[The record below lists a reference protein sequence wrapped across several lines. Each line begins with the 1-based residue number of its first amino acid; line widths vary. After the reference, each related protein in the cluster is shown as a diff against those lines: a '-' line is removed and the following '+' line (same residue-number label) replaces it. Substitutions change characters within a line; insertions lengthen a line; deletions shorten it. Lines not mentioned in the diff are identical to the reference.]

1 MGLQLVSR
9 AAVDGKRPV
18 SKASQTSE
26 FFAKARRLTFAAVA
40 FFLAAFAASTSYAQS
55 SAFAGMA
62 GTWSGAGTVTLD
74 DGSSERI
81 RCRATYKVAGAS
93 MDMSLTCASDAYK
106 FNLLAAVVA
115 QGGEVTGNWSETSRN
130 VGGSI
135 QGRGAN
141 GSFQVIAQ
149 AAGFN
154 ASISLKT
161 TGNKQSDRD
170 AGRQPVPR
178 RQYLAVEVDP
188 ASYASTVHRARNR
201 AGDAQYS
208 HEARDAVD
216 VVA

>member
-40 FFLAAFAASTSYAQS
+40 FFLTAFAASTSYAQS

-62 GTWSGAGTVTLD
+62 GTWSGGGTVSLD

-81 RCRATYKVAGAS
+81 RCRATYKVSGAS

-149 AAGFN
+149 AAGFSS
-154 ASISLKT
+154 SISLKT
-161 TGNKQSDRD
+161 TGNKQQIAMKADS
-170 AGRQPVPR
+170 QF
-178 RQYLAVEVDP
+178 
-188 ASYASTVHRARNR
+188 RAANI
-201 AGDAQYS
+201 S
-208 HEARDAVD
+208 LSK
-216 VVA
+216 

>member
-1 MGLQLVSR
+1 MALQLVSR

-18 SKASQTSE
+18 SKASRTSE

-40 FFLAAFAASTSYAQS
+40 FFLTAFAASTSYAQS

-62 GTWSGAGTVTLD
+62 GTWSGPGTVTLD

-81 RCRATYKVAGAS
+81 RCRATYKVVGAS
-93 MDMSLTCASDAYK
+93 MDMSLTCASDAYR

-149 AAGFN
+149 AAGFSS
-154 ASISLKT
+154 SISLKT
-161 TGNKQSDRD
+161 SGSKQQIAMKADS
-170 AGRQPVPR
+170 QF
-178 RQYLAVEVDP
+178 
-188 ASYASTVHRARNR
+188 RAANI
-201 AGDAQYS
+201 S
-208 HEARDAVD
+208 LSK
-216 VVA
+216 

>member
-26 FFAKARRLTFAAVA
+26 FCAKARRLTYAAVA
-40 FFLAAFAASTSYAQS
+40 FFLTAFAASTSHAQS

-62 GTWSGAGTVTLD
+62 GTWSGPGTVTLD

-93 MDMSLTCASDAYK
+93 MDMSLTCASDAYR

-149 AAGFN
+149 AAGFSS
-154 ASISLKT
+154 SISLKT
-161 TGNKQSDRD
+161 TGSKQHIAMKADS
-170 AGRQPVPR
+170 QF
-178 RQYLAVEVDP
+178 
-188 ASYASTVHRARNR
+188 RAANI
-201 AGDAQYS
+201 S
-208 HEARDAVD
+208 LSK
-216 VVA
+216 

>member
-26 FFAKARRLTFAAVA
+26 FCAKARRLAYAAVA
-40 FFLAAFAASTSYAQS
+40 FFLTAFAASTSYAQS

-62 GTWSGAGTVTLD
+62 GTWSGPGTVTLD

-93 MDMSLTCASDAYK
+93 MEMSLTCASDAYR
-106 FNLLAAVVA
+106 FNLLATVVA

-130 VGGSI
+130 VGGNI

-149 AAGFN
+149 SAGFSSN
-154 ASISLKT
+154 ISLKT
-161 TGNKQSDRD
+161 TGNRQSI
-170 AGRQPVPR
+170 AM
-178 RQYLAVEVDP
+178 
-188 ASYASTVHRARNR
+188 RADSQFR
-201 AGDAQYS
+201 AANITLS
-208 HEARDAVD
+208 K
-216 VVA
+216 

>member
-18 SKASQTSE
+18 SKGSQTSD

-40 FFLAAFAASTSYAQS
+40 FFLAAFAASASYAQS

-62 GTWSGAGTVTLD
+62 GTWSGPGTVTLD

-81 RCRATYKVAGAS
+81 RCRATYKVNGAS
-93 MDMSLTCASDAYK
+93 MDMSLTCASDAYR
-106 FNLLAAVVA
+106 FTLLAAVVA

-149 AAGFN
+149 AAGFSS
-154 ASISLKT
+154 SIALKT
-161 TGNKQSDRD
+161 TGNKQHI
-170 AGRQPVPR
+170 AM
-178 RQYLAVEVDP
+178 
-188 ASYASTVHRARNR
+188 RADSQFR
-201 AGDAQYS
+201 AANITLS
-208 HEARDAVD
+208 K
-216 VVA
+216 